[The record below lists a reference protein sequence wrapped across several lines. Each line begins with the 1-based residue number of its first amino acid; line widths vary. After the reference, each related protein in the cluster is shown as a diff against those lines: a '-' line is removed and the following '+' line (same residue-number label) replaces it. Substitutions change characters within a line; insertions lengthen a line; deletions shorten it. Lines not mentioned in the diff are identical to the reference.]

1 MVLHVRLHVSFLVGQ
16 GLFKS
21 LKYSRCWFFLLF
33 LFRFKIAYIQLMI
46 MSSSTIQ
53 TVYNILINQLKQKTF
68 IDHTPCIFQRKEKLY
83 KYLFSLI
90 DMNNCFTI
98 YFLHM
103 FFKTN

>member
-1 MVLHVRLHVSFLVGQ
+1 MVLHVPFLVYQ
-16 GLFKS
+16 GLFKN
-21 LKYSRCWFFLLF
+21 LKYAHSCFFII
-33 LFRFKIAYIQLMI
+33 LFRFIIAYIQLML
-46 MSSSTIQ
+46 MSSSAIH
-53 TVYNILINQLKQKTF
+53 TVYNILIQQLKQKTF